1 MTRTRD
7 FHRFHRWTA
16 KLRRR
21 SLRPHRRLVWLAAYP
36 LTLLSCAAAA
46 MQDALA
52 ALKAGRTPERML
64 EFAELRELV
73 GFDRYDALLTVSDEV

>member
-21 SLRPHRRLVWLAAYP
+21 SLRSALPEPREGELQPTHPIREVRCREWQQDQLHDLV
-36 LTLLSCAAAA
+36 
-46 MQDALA
+46 
-52 ALKAGRTPERML
+52 ERDIGDVI
-64 EFAELRELV
+64 A
-73 GFDRYDALLTVSDEV
+73 

>member
-21 SLRPHRRLVWLAAYP
+21 SLRHALPEPREGELQPTYP
-36 LTLLSCAAAA
+36 VTEVRFREWQRDQLHDLI
-46 MQDALA
+46 
-52 ALKAGRTPERML
+52 
-64 EFAELRELV
+64 EL
-73 GFDRYDALLTVSDEV
+73 DPAQAS

>member
-21 SLRPHRRLVWLAAYP
+21 SLR
-36 LTLLSCAAAA
+36 S
-46 MQDALA
+46 AL
-52 ALKAGRTPERML
+52 PEPR
-64 EFAELRELV
+64 EGELQPTHPIREVRCREWQEDQLH
-73 GFDRYDALLTVSDEV
+73 DLIERDTSDVIA

>member
-21 SLRPHRRLVWLAAYP
+21 SLRNALPEPREGELQPTHPVAEVRCREW
-36 LTLLSCAAAA
+36 
-46 MQDALA
+46 QDAQLND
-52 ALKAGRTPERML
+52 LL
-64 EFAELRELV
+64 EPDTLE
-73 GFDRYDALLTVSDEV
+73 VSA

>member
-21 SLRPHRRLVWLAAYP
+21 SLRNALPEPREGELQPTHPVSAVRCREWQRDQLHD
-36 LTLLSCAAAA
+36 LTELE
-46 MQDALA
+46 
-52 ALKAGRTPERML
+52 ER
-64 EFAELRELV
+64 EAI
-73 GFDRYDALLTVSDEV
+73 A

>member
-21 SLRPHRRLVWLAAYP
+21 SLRSALPEPREGELQPTPPIREVRCRDWQEDQLHDLV
-36 LTLLSCAAAA
+36 
-46 MQDALA
+46 
-52 ALKAGRTPERML
+52 ER
-64 EFAELRELV
+64 
-73 GFDRYDALLTVSDEV
+73 DTSDVIA

>member
-21 SLRPHRRLVWLAAYP
+21 SLRNALPEPRDGELQPTHPLAEMRCREWQEDQ
-36 LTLLSCAAAA
+36 LNDLIEN
-46 MQDALA
+46 DV
-52 ALKAGRTPERML
+52 L
-64 EFAELRELV
+64 E
-73 GFDRYDALLTVSDEV
+73 VSA

>member
-21 SLRPHRRLVWLAAYP
+21 SLRSALPEPREGELQPTHPTREVRCREWQQDQLHDLV
-36 LTLLSCAAAA
+36 
-46 MQDALA
+46 
-52 ALKAGRTPERML
+52 ER
-64 EFAELRELV
+64 
-73 GFDRYDALLTVSDEV
+73 DTSDVIA